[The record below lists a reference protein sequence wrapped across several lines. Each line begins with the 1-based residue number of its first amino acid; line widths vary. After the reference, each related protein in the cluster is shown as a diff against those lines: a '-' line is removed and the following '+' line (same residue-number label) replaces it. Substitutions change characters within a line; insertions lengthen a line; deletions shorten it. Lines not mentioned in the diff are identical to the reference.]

1 MNFAKAKNTIVHH
14 TTVVLKV
21 AIAAALL
28 WWLFGTGKF
37 DSSALLD
44 PATGRFNFS
53 IWYLCILLVPV
64 SVGLL
69 AYRWQQFLSLQQIYI
84 GFGASLRLTLISNL
98 FMVALP
104 GMVGGDVVKAAYLCR
119 NMNNRRLNV
128 ISATFMDRIMGAYAL
143 FMIGAIA
150 SVGLWA
156 FPNLI
161 SSEFWE
167 AVVSSRVI
175 LIPPLLFAAI
185 TLLLAMAM
193 NELLY
198 TRLASPLLNRVP
210 MGGHLLRFLDTIYM
224 HRRYPGRLS
233 YLVGLS
239 VLNHLL
245 NIAIFM
251 CVAMAID
258 EALPLL
264 SQFFLN
270 ALAMVGNLVPITPGG
285 IGLTEGVF
293 HYLYLL
299 AGSENGATIG
309 LVSRLITY
317 VVFVSSGLVVF
328 ILMRSHIEVQPQSE
342 LNSIPSRSAR
352 GETLSGKE
360 L

>member
-1 MNFAKAKNTIVHH
+1 MNFAKAKNTILGH
-14 TTVVLKV
+14 TTVVLKL
-21 AIAAALL
+21 AIAVALL

-37 DSSALLD
+37 DVSVLLD

-53 IWYLCILLVPV
+53 IWYLSILLVPV
-64 SVGLL
+64 SIALL
-69 AYRWQQFLSLQQIYI
+69 AYRWQQFLSLQQIHI
-84 GFGASLRLTLISNL
+84 GFGASLRLTVISNF

-104 GMVGGDVVKAAYLCR
+104 GMIGGDVVKAAYLCR
-119 NMNNRRLNV
+119 NTNSRRLNV
-128 ISATFMDRIMGAYAL
+128 ISATFMDRIMGTYAL
-143 FMIGAIA
+143 FLIGAIA

-156 FPNLI
+156 FPNLV
-161 SSEFWE
+161 SNEFWE

-175 LIPPLLFAAI
+175 LIPPLLFAAT

-193 NELLY
+193 NELFY
-198 TRLASPLLNRVP
+198 TRLALPLLTRVP
-210 MGGHLLRFLDTIYM
+210 MGGHLIRFLETIYM

-239 VLNHLL
+239 VINHLL
-245 NIAIFM
+245 NIMICM
-251 CVAMAID
+251 CVAMAIN

-264 SQFFLN
+264 PQLFLN

-299 AGSENGATIG
+299 AGSENGAIIG

-328 ILMRSHIEVQPQSE
+328 ILMRSHVEVQPESE
-342 LNSIPSRSAR
+342 VNSIPSSSAR
-352 GETLSGKE
+352 GETLSGKK
-360 L
+360 